1 MHVNF
6 LYYIWEFHMHQNT
19 PNYNPKPHFGLLG
32 LPGGA
37 SGGQKVIQLWNDFF
51 LVESVWSFRQNILY
65 LSQVS
70 GLGGHGP
77 WFSLSYFPLDYHPP
91 PNVQVLYMYLSTYR
105 QMTPMVC
112 ITQMLE
118 AQIFIWNMMM
128 IMMTSNDYDL
138 IFFLSCNLRLVL
150 LMFEF
155 IHTW

>member
-1 MHVNF
+1 
-6 LYYIWEFHMHQNT
+6 
-19 PNYNPKPHFGLLG
+19 
-32 LPGGA
+32 
-37 SGGQKVIQLWNDFF
+37 
-51 LVESVWSFRQNILY
+51 
-65 LSQVS
+65 
-70 GLGGHGP
+70 
-77 WFSLSYFPLDYHPP
+77 
-91 PNVQVLYMYLSTYR
+91 
-105 QMTPMVC
+105 MTPMVC